1 MRFTKGGICSK
12 AIIVPIYKSKDKQ
25 ECGNY
30 RGISLLSI
38 PSKVYT
44 KILQQRLKKYVEKSV
59 SDEQAGFR
67 KGRGTIDQLFVIRQL
82 AEKYWEKKQTLFNNF
97 IDFKQAFDS
106 VWQKG
111 LWQVLRNFGIPEDL
125 IQLLE
130 DLYRKTVSAVRVD
143 GELTEWFKVTVGV
156 RQGCNLS
163 PYLFNLILEAMM
175 IEALK
180 NGNDE
185 IGVTLYGQKVNNLRF
200 ADDIDL
206 VANSSEQLQTLTDRI
221 RESSKRFGLKINT
234 QKTKTMSIGKHHE
247 TIKVTI
253 NGEDVEQVEEFTYLG
268 GVVTEDGRSTKD
280 IKRRIGLA
288 SAAFGQ
294 LTKMWKSDIS
304 LKIKL
309 KLYET
314 LVVPVLMYGAE
325 CWTMRKAEE
334 QKILVAEMNWLRRI
348 LGKTRRDRIR
358 NEVIRKVTNQKE
370 TLVDRIRQRRL
381 MWFGHVH
388 RMENTR
394 LPARALYGHVEG
406 TRSKGRQRKT
416 WMDNVREDLASRG
429 LDMRT
434 AIDKTRDRTEWRRIA
449 KTSSSAQA
457 DG

>member
-44 KILQQRLKKYVEKSV
+44 KILQQRIRNYVEESV
-59 SDEQAGFR
+59 SEEQAGFR

-82 AEKYWEKKQTLFNNF
+82 AEKYCEKTKPCSTTLL
-97 IDFKQAFDS
+97 ISSRPSTVSGKKDYGRYS
-106 VWQKG
+106 GTSEYV
-111 LWQVLRNFGIPEDL
+111 

-130 DLYRKTVSAVRVD
+130 DLYRKTVSAVRID

-163 PYLFNLILEAMM
+163 PYLFNSILEAMM

-180 NGNDE
+180 NGNGE
-185 IGVTLYGQKVNNLRF
+185 IGVSLYGQKVNNLRF

-221 RESSKRFGLKINT
+221 NESSKRFGLKINT
-234 QKTKTMSIGKHHE
+234 QKAKTMSTIKHHE

-253 NGEDVEQVEEFTYLG
+253 NDEDVEQVEEFTYLG
-268 GVVTEDGRSTKD
+268 GVVTEDGRSSKD

-304 LKIKL
+304 LKIKIR
-309 KLYET
+309 LYET

-358 NEVIRKVTNQKE
+358 NEVIRKVGMY
-370 TLVDRIRQRRL
+370 RISGWLRYPAGYWVSGSYPVSGIRL
-381 MWFGHVH
+381 
-388 RMENTR
+388 NY
-394 LPARALYGHVEG
+394 PA
-406 TRSKGRQRKT
+406 T
-416 WMDNVREDLASRG
+416 
-429 LDMRT
+429 
-434 AIDKTRDRTEWRRIA
+434 
-449 KTSSSAQA
+449 
-457 DG
+457 